1 MTYHID
7 PTVEVTAAQRATIER
22 CNLTVTEEFGHVV
35 VRDELVLRQFG
46 KSQGTREGS
55 INDAYKGRVH
65 GPANTVENMVE
76 QMAYMHD
83 LAVRDVAQRGPVAE
97 GAHPGPS
104 GAGTAGT
111 ALSGTYKTR
120 RAASVRRV
128 KAATVAAALIGEAVA
143 NKAVGE
149 TVAVAAP
156 EAQGA
161 RKGGVIGAL
170 VALLS
175 DGTKRTRDELYTA
188 LVEQFPD
195 RASAAGGMRVTIGV
209 QLGALKRKGH
219 NIVTADKRFWIE

>member
-7 PTVEVTAAQRATIER
+7 PAIEVTAEQRAIIER

-55 INDAYKGRVH
+55 INDADRGRVH
-65 GPANTVENMVE
+65 GPLNTIENMVT

-83 LAVRDVAQRGPVAE
+83 LAVRDSAKHAPAAE

-104 GAGTAGT
+104 NDASLGQP
-111 ALSGTYKTR
+111 LSGTYKIR

-128 KAATVAAALIGEAVA
+128 QARTESVVEIADDKVTHMKAEV
-143 NKAVGE
+143 
-149 TVAVAAP
+149 AP
-156 EAQGA
+156 EAQGV

-170 VALLS
+170 VTLLS
-175 DGTKRTRDELYTA
+175 DGTKRTRDELYAA

-209 QLGALKRKGH
+209 QLGALKKKGY